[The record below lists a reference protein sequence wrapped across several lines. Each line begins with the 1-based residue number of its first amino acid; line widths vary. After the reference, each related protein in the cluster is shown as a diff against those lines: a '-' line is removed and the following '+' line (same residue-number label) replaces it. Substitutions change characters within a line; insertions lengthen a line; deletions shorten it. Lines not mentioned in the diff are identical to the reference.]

1 MFFMLL
7 ICTPNFSW
15 NLDLDQLETMKAQKR
30 QGKDQLDRIDLYLS
44 LSLLSWSVSK
54 FDLQDKKILQISLI
68 CALAVL
74 WNLDLCNL

>member
-30 QGKDQLDRIDLYLS
+30 QGKDQLDQIDLYLS
-44 LSLLSWSVSK
+44 LSLLSWSVT
-54 FDLQDKKILQISLI
+54 
-68 CALAVL
+68 
-74 WNLDLCNL
+74 